1 MDMILKM
8 YSMGHRWEEHITF
21 KGWMNNII
29 LIWFVFQ
36 KTVLSKVL
44 NIQHFCWQATFENLR
59 FWAALEIS
67 KGIDKTEYNLKS
79 VNQRI

>member
-8 YSMGHRWEEHITF
+8 CSVVQRWEEHITF

-29 LIWFVFQ
+29 LIRFVFQ

-44 NIQHFCWQATFENLR
+44 NIQHFCWQVTFEKWR
-59 FWAALEIS
+59 FRAALEVS

-79 VNQRI
+79 VNQRN